1 MVTNKKASCRPKQLT
16 PCFKAGDAGFEA
28 TTFGSGDHFE
38 GFPQLTDLTKLSY
51 ISSGSPVH
59 VLFLLLLLHSLCL
72 KCGHKYVTGSSSLR
86 LNPAILHVD
95 LGKKKENSDVEVHH
109 SPQERRIRMK
119 ITHSIV
125 YYITL
130 IKLVNRLNSGK

>member
-38 GFPQLTDLTKLSY
+38 GFPQITDLTKLSY
-51 ISSGSPVH
+51 ISSGSPIRA
-59 VLFLLLLLHSLCL
+59 LCL

-95 LGKKKENSDVEVHH
+95 LSKK
-109 SPQERRIRMK
+109 RK
-119 ITHSIV
+119 IVMSKFTIPPKKGEYV
-125 YYITL
+125 
-130 IKLVNRLNSGK
+130 